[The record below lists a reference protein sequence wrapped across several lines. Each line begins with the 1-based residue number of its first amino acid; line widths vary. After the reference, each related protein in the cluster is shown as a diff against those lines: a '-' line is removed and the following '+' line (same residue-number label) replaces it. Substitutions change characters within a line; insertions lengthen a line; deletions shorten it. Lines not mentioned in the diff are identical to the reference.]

1 MIYKTTDLAIIIPT
15 KDRPFQVKRHLE
27 SLVEQ
32 NCETGRIIIIA
43 SGEDI
48 KEIVFS
54 FKKKLPVEYYRS
66 DPGQIKQRNLG
77 ISKLNNTT
85 KLVATMDDD
94 AIYCKNS
101 IIEMINFWNENNSD
115 IGGIGFNVVGLPSHK
130 HTLIKSLLGF
140 SVPEAG
146 KILKSGWITPI
157 TNVSKN
163 IKTEYLHGGTTV
175 WKQTILKKNINHE
188 INNPWAVIEDIM
200 FSYPIGKKYPLYVS
214 SKSKVKIEEIINDV
228 NSRFYFKRGESFFLQ
243 GLYFIV
249 ENNSLSVSKFLINK
263 FLHFKLLTIKGIIL
277 IKINDCYFSF
287 GILIGF
293 FKSLKYLFNIED
305 KQSFKARYI
314 DINS

>member
-48 KEIVFS
+48 KEIVLS